1 MFQRCRSL
9 CFEAFKLQT
18 ASVQSRYTSMLSNA
32 EAKER
37 RNLLFEEE
45 KQKQISALG
54 RIEKIEVK
62 YQSPVDEVTLV
73 MNKYLST
80 PADCA
85 KHIKEGVT
93 KVSALALVDEA
104 PWDMHK
110 PLTSNCTLRLLNLL
124 SPMNNIV
131 NTAFWRTCSL
141 LLGVVIDSAFKSEI
155 KVHLHSFP
163 VPNIKSG
170 SFVYDAYIDL
180 PDWKPTDTEM
190 RAMSAQFVKL
200 CNQELPIE
208 RLQTIESVALD
219 MFQDNPFKS
228 QQIPD
233 IAKANDEKITLY
245 RVGDHIDISKGP
257 MVGNTLLVG
266 RCTIASVHKLAE
278 GENLYRFQGIA
289 LPKGILINHFAYSI
303 LEKRAK
309 KLNNAA
315 WIPQSIV
322 DSVEAPSKMSLTN

>member
-1 MFQRCRSL
+1 MFQRCRTL
-9 CFEAFKLQT
+9 CFEALKLQT
-18 ASVQSRYTSMLSNA
+18 ASVQSRYTSVLSNA

-45 KQKQISALG
+45 KRKQISALG

-110 PLTSNCTLRLLNLL
+110 PLTSDCRLQLLNLL
-124 SPMNNIV
+124 SPMNNRV

-141 LLGVVIDSAFKSEI
+141 LLGAVVDSAFKSEI

-163 VPNIKSG
+163 VPNIMSG

-180 PDWKPTDTEM
+180 ADWKPTDIEM

-200 CNQELPIE
+200 CNRDLPIE
-208 RLQTIESVALD
+208 RLQTTESVALD
-219 MFQDNPFKS
+219 MFEDNPFKS

-257 MVGNTLLVG
+257 MVGNTVLIG
-266 RCTIASVHKLAE
+266 RCTITSVHKIAE

-289 LPKGILINHFAYSI
+289 LPKGILINHFAYGI